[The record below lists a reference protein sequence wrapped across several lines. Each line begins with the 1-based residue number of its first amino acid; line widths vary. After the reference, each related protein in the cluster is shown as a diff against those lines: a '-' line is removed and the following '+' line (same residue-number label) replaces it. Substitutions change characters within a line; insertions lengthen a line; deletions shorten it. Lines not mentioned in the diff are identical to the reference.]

1 MKKFII
7 LLLFISPV
15 LGLAQTFENAIGIR
29 GGITAGIEY
38 RYYTDDANAYKFL
51 LGTRDDGIQLHAM
64 KEFHQYDLFRRTDR
78 LVFFYGAGIHAGYE
92 KWLQRYSNYNSVW
105 YQDRYAFLAG
115 MDALVGLE
123 YMFYEVPISLG
134 LEAKP
139 YFDIFGRS
147 MFRIELFD
155 IAFTLK
161 YRF

>member
-7 LLLFISPV
+7 ILFIISPL
-15 LGLAQTFENAIGIR
+15 LGVAQTFENAIGVR

-38 RYYTDDANAYKFL
+38 RYYTNDANAYKFL
-51 LGTRDDGIQLHAM
+51 LGTRNDGLQLHAM
-64 KEFHQYDLFRRTDR
+64 KEFHQYDLFSRTDR
-78 LVFFYGAGIHAGYE
+78 LVFFYGAGMHAGYE
-92 KWLQRYSNYNSVW
+92 KWLKKYADQNSVW

-134 LEAKP
+134 IEAKP
-139 YFDIFGRS
+139 YFDIFGS
-147 MFRIELFD
+147 HMFKVELFD

>member
-7 LLLFISPV
+7 LLFIISPL
-15 LGLAQTFENAIGIR
+15 LGIAQTFENAIGVR

-38 RYYTDDANAYKFL
+38 RLYTNDANAYKFL
-51 LGTRDDGIQLHAM
+51 LGTRSKGIQLHAM

-78 LVFFYGAGIHAGYE
+78 LVFFYGAGVHAGYE
-92 KWLQRYSNYNSVW
+92 KWFQKYSNGNSVW

-115 MDALVGLE
+115 MDALAGLE
-123 YMFYEVPISLG
+123 YMFYEVPVSLG
-134 LEAKP
+134 IEAKP
-139 YFDIFGRS
+139 YFDIFGSR

>member
-1 MKKFII
+1 MKKFI
-7 LLLFISPV
+7 LLLFILAPV
-15 LGLAQTFENAIGIR
+15 LGMAQTFENAIGVR

-38 RYYTDDANAYKFL
+38 RYYTDDANAFKFL
-51 LGTRDDGIQLHAM
+51 MGTRDNGIQLHAM

-78 LVFFYGAGIHAGYE
+78 LVFFYGAGVHAGYE
-92 KWLQRYSNYNSVW
+92 KWRKRYSNDYTYW

-123 YMFYEVPISLG
+123 YMFYEVPVSIG

-139 YFDIFGRS
+139 YFDIFGS
-147 MFRIELFD
+147 QMFRIELFD

>member
-1 MKKFII
+1 MKKLY
-7 LLLFISPV
+7 LLLLVLSP
-15 LGLAQTFENAIGIR
+15 LASLAQTFEHAIGVR
-29 GGITAGIEY
+29 GGITSGIEY
-38 RYYTDDANAYKFL
+38 RVYADDANAYKFL
-51 LGTRDDGIQLHAM
+51 LGTRNDGLQLHLM
-64 KEFHQYDLFRRTDR
+64 KEFHQYDLFRQTDR

-92 KWLQRYSNYNSVW
+92 KWIQKYSNMNSTWYHDRYS
-105 YQDRYAFLAG
+105 FLAG
-115 MDALVGLE
+115 MDAVVGLE

-147 MFRIELFD
+147 MFKVELFD